1 MGNVYSLDAERNLIL
16 YHAGTNIYIRSTFG
30 ENMMRPIVLCTD
42 YRSSLTD
49 TAFNGT
55 VYYAY
60 FSVEQD
66 IVVRSINDLQN
77 IYKISS
83 QEIPG
88 CHNPHIVTFQGELIL
103 FYTTKSPLNN
113 AYYLKALFPLKPDVR
128 IKLPETSFSE
138 IRNFGILAMS
148 DRLILDVSS
157 QETQILFALNPDL
170 ELVIYPSDSPLLE
183 TQLQD
188 VQQKLNL
195 VSETLHDTQQE
206 LDKVSAQLAEEKLL
220 SRDLKAQK
228 EELENQLHA
237 KEQAHGEILE
247 SIRAQYNELMETA
260 VRYRDEAARWHDI
273 ARRKDAKPVPGE
285 NLIADSW

>member
-30 ENMMRPIVLCTD
+30 ENVMRPIVLCTD
-42 YRSSLTD
+42 YRSSFTD

-60 FSVEQD
+60 YSMEQD
-66 IVVRSINDLQN
+66 ILVRSINDLQN

-88 CHNPHIVTFQGELIL
+88 CHNPRIVTFQGELIL

-157 QETQILFALNPDL
+157 QETQILFALKPDF
-170 ELVIYPSDSPLLE
+170 ELVVYPSDSASLE
-183 TQLQD
+183 TQLHDALQE
-188 VQQKLNL
+188 LHL
-195 VSETLHDTQQE
+195 ISETLRDTRQE
-206 LDKVSAQLAEEKLL
+206 FDAVSAQLADEQLL
-220 SRDLKAQK
+220 FKDLQERNK
-228 EELENQLHA
+228 ELESEIHA
-237 KEQAHGEILE
+237 KEQAHSETLE

-260 VRYRDEAARWHDI
+260 IRYKNEAARWHDI
-273 ARRKDAKPVPGE
+273 ACRKEVKPVPGE
-285 NLIADSW
+285 SLIADSW